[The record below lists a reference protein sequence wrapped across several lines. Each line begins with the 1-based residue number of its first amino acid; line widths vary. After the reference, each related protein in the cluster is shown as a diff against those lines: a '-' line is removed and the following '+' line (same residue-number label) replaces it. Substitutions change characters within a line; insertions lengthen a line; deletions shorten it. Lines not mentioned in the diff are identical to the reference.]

1 MRDPGLPANLD
12 IIPRVARIGVTSSRT
27 ALHLA
32 AVRALAARTEV
43 AAFALSL
50 PSPITNSDL
59 ADLLAMLGP
68 KLTSLEVQ
76 QVGVPVLLLSCTR
89 RIGLGNARPEQNWS
103 SLYHNHVRCA
113 VANVC

>member
-76 QVGVPVLLLSCTR
+76 QVGRLCSALLQTVE
-89 RIGLGNARPEQNWS
+89 G
-103 SLYHNHVRCA
+103 
-113 VANVC
+113 